1 MIASIAQQNTAVV
14 DTHVHA
20 GTTKYEP
27 IESLLDQM
35 SRHGV
40 DHAVLIQHMGMFDN
54 DYLIACAEAHPGR
67 FAIACLVDVNVPGA
81 AARLDALVE
90 RHRSVQ
96 GIRLYLADLFAGVP
110 EARALWDRADA
121 LGLNITVAGTLAQLA
136 SDEMQTTAR
145 LYTRARLH
153 LEHLCHP
160 NPKED
165 PPYHAYRRALSLSNV
180 DHCVLKVSG
189 FYSFTTS
196 PWSPYLDTLRF
207 VEMALEAFGPTRMMW
222 GSDFPP
228 VSGREGYGNA
238 LQFARHHIAIAD
250 QALRAQM
257 LGGTAMQFWDFHAN
271 G

>member
-1 MIASIAQQNTAVV
+1 MADATHTPVV

-27 IESLLDQM
+27 VESLLDQM
-35 SRHGV
+35 ARHRI
-40 DHAVLIQHMGMFDN
+40 DHAVLVQHMGMFDN

-67 FAIACLVDVNVPGA
+67 FAIACLVDVHEPGA
-81 AARLDALVE
+81 ASRLDALVE
-90 RHRSVQ
+90 RHPAVQ
-96 GIRLYLADLFAGVP
+96 GIRLYLADLFAGVS

-136 SDEMQTTAR
+136 SDEMQATAR
-145 LYTRARLH
+145 RYTRARLH

-160 NPKED
+160 DPKEEA
-165 PPYHAYRRALSLSNV
+165 PYPSYRRALSLADV
-180 DHCVLKVSG
+180 DQCLLKVSG

-196 PWSPYLDTLRF
+196 PWSPYVDTLRF
-207 VEMALEAFGPTRMMW
+207 VDLSLEAFGPARMMW

-238 LQFARHHIAIAD
+238 IAFARHHMAIPD
-250 QALRAQM
+250 PTLRAHL
-257 LGGTAMQFWDFHAN
+257 LGGTATRFWNFHTE

>member
-1 MIASIAQQNTAVV
+1 MMADTTQTPVV

-27 IESLLDQM
+27 VESLLDQM
-35 SRHGV
+35 ARHGV

-54 DYLIACAEAHPGR
+54 DYLVACAEKHPGR
-67 FAIACLVDVNVPGA
+67 FAIACLVDVHEPGA

-90 RHRSVQ
+90 RYPAVQ
-96 GIRLYLADLFAGVP
+96 GIRLYLADLFAESP

-136 SDEMQTTAR
+136 SDEMQATAR
-145 LYTRARLH
+145 RYTRARLH

-160 NPKED
+160 NPKEEA
-165 PPYHAYRRALSLSNV
+165 PYPTYRRALSLADL

-207 VEMALEAFGPTRMMW
+207 VDLSLEAFGPKRMMW

-228 VSGREGYGNA
+228 ISGREGYGNA
-238 LQFARHHIAIAD
+238 ISFARHHIAIPD
-250 QALRAQM
+250 PTLRAQL
-257 LGGTAMQFWDFHAN
+257 LGGTATRFWNFRPTA
-271 G
+271 